1 MSTPHRARFP
11 QLAAA
16 AACAA
21 VLVVG
26 GAATGIALAGESK
39 SAKTET
45 KAEKSEKQA
54 QAPLRRA
61 EAKKV
66 CMVNDAVFEKDQIPV
81 AVEGKTYYG
90 CCAMCKERLAKDA
103 EARTGVDP
111 VSGKKVDKATAV
123 IGVREDGSVLYFESE
138 KTFAEYLKKLEKKG

>member
-1 MSTPHRARFP
+1 MSTHRVRFQ

-16 AACAA
+16 AVCTA

-26 GAATGIALAGESK
+26 GAATGIALAGENK
-39 SAKTET
+39 SAQAD
-45 KAEKSEKQA
+45 KAEKE
-54 QAPLRRA
+54 APALRRA

-66 CMVNDAVFEKDQIPV
+66 CMVNDALFEKDQIPV

-90 CCAMCKERLAKDA
+90 CCAMCKERLAKD
-103 EARTGVDP
+103 EGARTGVDP

-123 IGVREDGSVLYFESE
+123 IGVKEDGSVLYFESE
-138 KTFAEYLKKLEKKG
+138 KTFAEYLKKLPS